1 MPHYYTYCDIKIK
14 SFYFTHFYDIIRH
27 EFKREMRKILAFL
40 LVSIAPCVSIADDAS
55 DSATLEGLYDLYQ
68 TVQHFCGG
76 ISDRISSVSGVSKI
90 NTAVTAVGT
99 VAAGG
104 ALAFGI
110 AKAQTD
116 KYIEELQK
124 QICERGGCDPDK
136 VDQMSDDEFFGN
148 VIRPFTEAI
157 EADAELKR
165 LQDEQAAEIEKSKRQ
180 GNWRTGLMVGS
191 FGTNVASAII
201 AGLNRNQSDLIKQI
215 TACNAAVKNLRAA
228 RTAAIKSGINPV
240 ENPIISEFNDT
251 LQMCG
256 TLDVENVEKIEK
268 RMTVVMGT
276 SIGGAVISA
285 IGAGTSIAANTDSVR
300 DDDTAAGKQR
310 EKNLNTTAN
319 VSAGLATATG
329 AVGTGFNISLITL
342 TKKLLES
349 AEQCEDTL

>member
-1 MPHYYTYCDIKIK
+1 MIIC
-14 SFYFTHFYDIIRH
+14 DIIRWKATRRM
-27 EFKREMRKILAFL
+27 FKILAFL
-40 LVSIAPCVSIADDAS
+40 LVLVVPNVAIADDAD
-55 DSATLEGLYDLYQ
+55 DSAALERLYDLYQ

-76 ISDRISSVSGVSKI
+76 ISDRISSVSGVSKV

-116 KYIEELQK
+116 EYIEKLQK
-124 QICERGGCDPDK
+124 QICDRGGCNPDEI
-136 VDQMSDDEFFGN
+136 DQMSDDEFVTN
-148 VIRPFTEAI
+148 VAYPLTKAI
-157 EADAELKR
+157 EADMELKR

-180 GNWRTGLMVGS
+180 GKWRTGLMVGS

-201 AGLNRNQSDLIKQI
+201 AGLNRNQSDLIQQI
-215 TACNAAVKNLRAA
+215 TACNAAVNKLSAA
-228 RTAAIKSGINPV
+228 RSAAIKSGIDPI
-240 ENPIISEFNDT
+240 ENPILGEFNDT
-251 LQMCG
+251 IQTCG
-256 TLDVENVEKIEK
+256 TLDVTDVEKIEK

-300 DDDTAAGKQR
+300 NDDTAAGKQH
-310 EKNLNTTAN
+310 EKNLNTAAN

-329 AVGTGFNISLITL
+329 AVGTGFNISLISL
-342 TKKLLES
+342 TRKLLKS

>member
-136 VDQMSDDEFFGN
+136 VDKMSKEEFVNN
-148 VIRPFTEAI
+148 VVYPF
-157 EADAELKR
+157 
-165 LQDEQAAEIEKSKRQ
+165 
-180 GNWRTGLMVGS
+180 
-191 FGTNVASAII
+191 ASAII
-201 AGLNRNQSDLIKQI
+201 AGLNRNQSDLIQQI

-228 RTAAIKSGINPV
+228 RTAAIKSGIDPV

-300 DDDTAAGKQR
+300 GDDTAAGKQR